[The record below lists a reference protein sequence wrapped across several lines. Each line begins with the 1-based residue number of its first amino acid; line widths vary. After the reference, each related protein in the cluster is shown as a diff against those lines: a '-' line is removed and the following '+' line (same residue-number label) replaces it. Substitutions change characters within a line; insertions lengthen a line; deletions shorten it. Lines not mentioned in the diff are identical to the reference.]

1 MTVHQHPEVIRTFGH
16 LPEPYDDL
24 DTEVYGN
31 RQLQR
36 TKSRTYKIAAWSAI
50 VGGHDFFLGRYARG
64 TGKTLY
70 LFAALLCFSLPY
82 NNALGVVLTSG
93 AVAGH
98 FLSVRSVAHMSEDA
112 PVFQSVT
119 PASVLNVIYFLFVS
133 PFWGVDYWSSK
144 ENRKKQRRGLF
155 R

>member
-1 MTVHQHPEVIRTFGH
+1 M
-16 LPEPYDDL
+16 
-24 DTEVYGN
+24 
-31 RQLQR
+31 
-36 TKSRTYKIAAWSAI
+36 
-50 VGGHDFFLGRYARG
+50 
-64 TGKTLY
+64 
-70 LFAALLCFSLPY
+70 LCFSLPY
-82 NNALGVVLTSG
+82 NNGLAVVLTSG

-98 FLSVRSVAHMSEDA
+98 FLSVRSIAHMSEDA